1 MRKKGDP
8 TLLERITRVETL
20 LEGVANELKNLSES
34 QNSIKEIINNK
45 FSELSKHVNEQIE
58 TMNMRIEKLEKVVA
72 QQRLIIKILGF
83 IAGTTFVGILSIIL
97 DLIRKV
103 LFP

>member
-1 MRKKGDP
+1 MRKKDDP
-8 TLLERITRVETL
+8 TLLERVTRVETL
-20 LEGVANELKNLSES
+20 LENVASELKNLLES
-34 QNSIKEIINNK
+34 QNSIKETINNK
-45 FSELSKHVNEQIE
+45 LGELNKHVNEQIGVLGK
-58 TMNMRIEKLEKVVA
+58 RIESLEKVVA

-97 DLIRKV
+97 DLIRKA

>member
-1 MRKKGDP
+1 MSKKTNP

-20 LEGVANELKNLSES
+20 LEGVANELKNLLES
-34 QNSIKEIINNK
+34 QNSIKEIINNR
-45 FSELSKHVNEQIE
+45 FSELNKHVNEQIE
-58 TMNMRIEKLEKVVA
+58 TMNTRIESLEKVVA

-83 IAGTTFVGILSIIL
+83 IAGTTFVGILSIIF
-97 DLIRKV
+97 DLIRRA